1 MRSIER
7 GISTSN
13 VEVLNVSSHGLWLY
27 VRGKE
32 YFLSYEDFPWFKD
45 ARLSEIRDVHLIH
58 GRHLRWEALDVDL
71 ALDSLEHLDRYP
83 LKYRQVIPRL
93 TPVQEIIR

>member
-7 GISTSN
+7 GLSTSS
-13 VEVLNVSSHGLWLY
+13 VEVLNVSPHGLWLS

-32 YFLSYEDFPWFKD
+32 YFLSYEDFPWFQD
-45 ARLSEIRDVHLIH
+45 ARLSEIQDVHLVH
-58 GRHLRWEALDVDL
+58 GRHLRWEGLDVDL

-83 LKYRQVIPRL
+83 LKCPIAK
-93 TPVQEIIR
+93 

>member
-7 GISTSN
+7 GLSTSS
-13 VEVLNVSSHGLWLY
+13 VEVLNVSPHGLWLS

-32 YFLSYEDFPWFKD
+32 HFLSYEDFPWFQD
-45 ARLSEIRDVHLIH
+45 ARLSEIRDVRLVH
-58 GRHLRWEALDVDL
+58 GRHLRWEGLDIDL

-83 LKYRQVIPRL
+83 LKYR
-93 TPVQEIIR
+93 